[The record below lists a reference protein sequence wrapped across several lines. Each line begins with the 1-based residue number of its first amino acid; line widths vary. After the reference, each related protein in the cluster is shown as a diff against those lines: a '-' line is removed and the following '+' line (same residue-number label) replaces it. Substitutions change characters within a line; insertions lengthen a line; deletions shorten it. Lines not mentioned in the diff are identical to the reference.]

1 MASIRF
7 HETDAL
13 IEHEQ
18 EVKNFLEEQ
27 EVIYEKWDIEKL
39 PADLKEKYDLTDAE
53 KEEILAAFQ
62 AEITEISERRGY
74 KTSDIISLSDANPNL
89 SELLENFKKEHHH
102 EDDEVRFI
110 VSGHAIFAI
119 QGKDEKWFDVRLNPG
134 DLISVPEST
143 RHYFTLQEDRQVV
156 AIRIFVSPAGWVA
169 IYDKEPSQA

>member
-13 IEHEQ
+13 IENEQ

-53 KEEILAAFQ
+53 KEEILATFQ
-62 AEITEISERRGY
+62 AEINEISERRGY

-89 SELLENFKKEHHH
+89 NQLLENFKKEHHH

-110 VSGHAIFAI
+110 IFGEKTPSSRNVKGDSPMSREGMNRLSE
-119 QGKDEKWFDVRLNPG
+119 GK
-134 DLISVPEST
+134 
-143 RHYFTLQEDRQVV
+143 
-156 AIRIFVSPAGWVA
+156 IFC
-169 IYDKEPSQA
+169 